1 MENSK
6 NIDALIESLQT
17 ENEALILVI
26 EELVARLDEAL
37 DPVGKEDGD
46 IDNDGDEDATDKY
59 LLNRRKAIG
68 KAIAKKKKVNEDVF
82 DSPKSSAASR
92 QNVKTATR
100 LLGAKSPHTKAL
112 AKLHDRMKKS
122 DRYFGIS
129 DDEHDRRMSDPEFQ
143 GKKPTLTPMAAK
155 GFDGYDAAANFDKKV
170 NLGVIRK
177 AETATKKKK
186 VNEDVETLVGIKVP
200 ARSTRKHMVQVA
212 NAISNLRPEERQ
224 AEHDKAAAYF
234 RRANANFNPER
245 FRKASGVSTGMH
257 SDDYVKETAESGK
270 LMTDLQEVSK
280 KTKDAYIAKRGSQLQ
295 RMTTGLDH
303 YRNLLTGKQQANAV
317 KGIKRA
323 MGIKEDTL
331 LEKFK
336 KVSSEIR
343 HLMKDKGY
351 PQKRAVA
358 AALSMKRKGELEEE
372 TKDTGYDPRAAQAIA
387 NAYRERKKLKNK
399 KK

>member
-37 DPVGKEDGD
+37 DPVGKEDKD
-46 IDNDGDEDATDKY
+46 VNNDGKVDGTDKY

-68 KAIAKKKKVNEDVF
+68 KSIA
-82 DSPKSSAASR
+82 
-92 QNVKTATR
+92 
-100 LLGAKSPHTKAL
+100 
-112 AKLHDRMKKS
+112 
-122 DRYFGIS
+122 
-129 DDEHDRRMSDPEFQ
+129 
-143 GKKPTLTPMAAK
+143 
-155 GFDGYDAAANFDKKV
+155 
-170 NLGVIRK
+170 
-177 AETATKKKK
+177 KKKK

-212 NAISNLRPEERQ
+212 NAISNLRPEERK

-257 SDDYVKETAESGK
+257 SDDYVKE
-270 LMTDLQEVSK
+270 
-280 KTKDAYIAKRGSQLQ
+280 
-295 RMTTGLDH
+295 
-303 YRNLLTGKQQANAV
+303 
-317 KGIKRA
+317 
-323 MGIKEDTL
+323 DTL

-358 AALSMKRKGELEEE
+358 AALSMKREGKLSEEK
-372 TKDTGYDPRAAQAIA
+372 TKDTGHDPRAAQAIA
-387 NAYRERKKLKNK
+387 NAYIQKRKLKNK

>member
-37 DPVGKEDGD
+37 DPVGKEDKD
-46 IDNDGDEDATDKY
+46 VNNDGKVDGTDKY

-68 KAIAKKKKVNEDVF
+68 KAI
-82 DSPKSSAASR
+82 
-92 QNVKTATR
+92 
-100 LLGAKSPHTKAL
+100 
-112 AKLHDRMKKS
+112 
-122 DRYFGIS
+122 
-129 DDEHDRRMSDPEFQ
+129 
-143 GKKPTLTPMAAK
+143 
-155 GFDGYDAAANFDKKV
+155 
-170 NLGVIRK
+170 
-177 AETATKKKK
+177 KKK

-212 NAISNLRPEERQ
+212 NAISNLRPEERE

-257 SDDYVKETAESGK
+257 SDDYVKE
-270 LMTDLQEVSK
+270 
-280 KTKDAYIAKRGSQLQ
+280 
-295 RMTTGLDH
+295 
-303 YRNLLTGKQQANAV
+303 
-317 KGIKRA
+317 
-323 MGIKEDTL
+323 DTL

-358 AALSMKRKGELEEE
+358 AALSMKREGKLSEEK

-387 NAYRERKKLKNK
+387 NAYIQKRKLKNK

>member
-37 DPVGKEDGD
+37 DPVGKEDKD
-46 IDNDGDEDATDKY
+46 VNNDGKVDGTDKY

-68 KAIAKKKKVNEDVF
+68 KAI
-82 DSPKSSAASR
+82 
-92 QNVKTATR
+92 
-100 LLGAKSPHTKAL
+100 G
-112 AKLHDRMKKS
+112 
-122 DRYFGIS
+122 
-129 DDEHDRRMSDPEFQ
+129 
-143 GKKPTLTPMAAK
+143 
-155 GFDGYDAAANFDKKV
+155 
-170 NLGVIRK
+170 
-177 AETATKKKK
+177 KKK

-212 NAISNLRPEERQ
+212 KAISNLRPEERQ

-257 SDDYVKETAESGK
+257 SDDYVKE
-270 LMTDLQEVSK
+270 
-280 KTKDAYIAKRGSQLQ
+280 
-295 RMTTGLDH
+295 
-303 YRNLLTGKQQANAV
+303 
-317 KGIKRA
+317 
-323 MGIKEDTL
+323 DTL

-343 HLMKDKGY
+343 HLMKKGY

-358 AALSMKRKGELEEE
+358 AALSMDREGKLSEEK

-387 NAYRERKKLKNK
+387 NAYRERKIKNK

>member
-37 DPVGKEDGD
+37 DPVGKEDKD
-46 IDNDGDEDATDKY
+46 VNNDGKVDGTDKY

-68 KAIAKKKKVNEDVF
+68 KAI
-82 DSPKSSAASR
+82 S
-92 QNVKTATR
+92 
-100 LLGAKSPHTKAL
+100 
-112 AKLHDRMKKS
+112 
-122 DRYFGIS
+122 
-129 DDEHDRRMSDPEFQ
+129 
-143 GKKPTLTPMAAK
+143 
-155 GFDGYDAAANFDKKV
+155 
-170 NLGVIRK
+170 
-177 AETATKKKK
+177 KKK

-234 RRANANFNPER
+234 RRANPNFNPER

-257 SDDYVKETAESGK
+257 SDDYV
-270 LMTDLQEVSK
+270 
-280 KTKDAYIAKRGSQLQ
+280 
-295 RMTTGLDH
+295 
-303 YRNLLTGKQQANAV
+303 
-317 KGIKRA
+317 
-323 MGIKEDTL
+323 KEDTL

-358 AALSMKRKGELEEE
+358 AALSMKREGKLSEEK

-387 NAYRERKKLKNK
+387 NAYINRKKKKGNK
-399 KK
+399 K

>member
-37 DPVGKEDGD
+37 DPVGKEDKD
-46 IDNDGDEDATDKY
+46 VNNDGKVDGTDKY

-68 KAIAKKKKVNEDVF
+68 KAI
-82 DSPKSSAASR
+82 S
-92 QNVKTATR
+92 
-100 LLGAKSPHTKAL
+100 
-112 AKLHDRMKKS
+112 
-122 DRYFGIS
+122 
-129 DDEHDRRMSDPEFQ
+129 
-143 GKKPTLTPMAAK
+143 
-155 GFDGYDAAANFDKKV
+155 
-170 NLGVIRK
+170 
-177 AETATKKKK
+177 KKKK

-212 NAISNLRPEERQ
+212 NAISNLRPEERK

-270 LMTDLQEVSK
+270 LITDLQEVSK

-358 AALSMKRKGELEEE
+358 AALSMKREGKLSEEK

-387 NAYRERKKLKNK
+387 NAYIQKRKLKNK

>member
-37 DPVGKEDGD
+37 DPVGKEDKD
-46 IDNDGDEDATDKY
+46 VNNDGKVDGTDKY

-68 KAIAKKKKVNEDVF
+68 KA
-82 DSPKSSAASR
+82 
-92 QNVKTATR
+92 
-100 LLGAKSPHTKAL
+100 
-112 AKLHDRMKKS
+112 M
-122 DRYFGIS
+122 
-129 DDEHDRRMSDPEFQ
+129 
-143 GKKPTLTPMAAK
+143 
-155 GFDGYDAAANFDKKV
+155 
-170 NLGVIRK
+170 
-177 AETATKKKK
+177 KKK

-212 NAISNLRPEERQ
+212 NAISNLRPEERE

-257 SDDYVKETAESGK
+257 SDDYVKEEWKS
-270 LMTDLQEVSK
+270 LK
-280 KTKDAYIAKRGSQLQ
+280 KTKADLNAIRASGKKVSVQHGEGDTLYRVSKAKKS
-295 RMTTGLDH
+295 
-303 YRNLLTGKQQANAV
+303 
-317 KGIKRA
+317 
-323 MGIKEDTL
+323 IKEDTL

-358 AALSMKRKGELEEE
+358 AALSMKREGKLSEEK
-372 TKDTGYDPRAAQAIA
+372 TKDTGHDPRAAQAIA
-387 NAYRERKKLKNK
+387 NAYIQKRKLKNK